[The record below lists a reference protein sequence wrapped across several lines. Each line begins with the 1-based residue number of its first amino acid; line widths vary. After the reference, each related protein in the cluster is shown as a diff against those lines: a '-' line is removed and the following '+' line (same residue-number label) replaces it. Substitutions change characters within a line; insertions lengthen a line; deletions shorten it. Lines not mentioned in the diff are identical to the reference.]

1 MRPGA
6 PHPQWP
12 ADATGRARPRWTL
25 AAAVGMLVV
34 AVGACTGTNTT
45 QVEVRSA
52 TTERSERTTTTKP
65 PDCADML
72 PPEARAAQLLMTMV
86 TSPTLATDAIAGG
99 TVGGFGLKGNQT
111 ADIGDQ
117 VATAVADAPL
127 PATVAAD
134 EEGGTVQRLRLALGK
149 IPSAE
154 ALGTGT
160 PEEAATTLGEHAA
173 GMKELGFT
181 MNFGPVADVGSGSGL
196 GTRSFGDDPAA
207 VSSFVNAV
215 VAAQTEAGITSVV
228 KHWPGIGSGG
238 PDPHDKLPT
247 LAPVDELRAEGP
259 GAVRPGH
266 RGRRARHHGHP
277 RRRAGTDPGQG
288 AGQPVP
294 GRHHRRAAGP
304 AGLHGRGHHRFAG
317 HGRRGRDHPQD
328 EAAELA
334 ITAGADIALVSG
346 ADAVPAAHARL
357 VDAITTGRIPSD
369 QVLASVRRV
378 LAMKGVDGTVPGR
391 RRPLLL
397 DRPPGIVHH
406 HGCRRGQLHP
416 GPRHQRRRHQQHGD
430 GDGDGFVDHDHDRIT
445 VDLHHPAH
453 HHGPLQHDGPAHHHR
468 RRRLRRRRRRPG

>member
-6 PHPQWP
+6 PHPLWP

-25 AAAVGMLVV
+25 AAAVTVLVV
-34 AVGACTGTNTT
+34 AVGACAGTNTT

-52 TTERSERTTTTKP
+52 TTDRSERTTTTKP

-86 TSPTLATDAIAGG
+86 TSPALATDAIASG
-99 TVGGFGLKGNQT
+99 TAGGFGLKGNQT
-111 ADIGDQ
+111 AGIGDQ

-154 ALGTGT
+154 ALGKGT

-196 GTRSFGDDPAA
+196 GTRSFGDDPAT

-247 LAPVDELRAEGP
+247 LAPVDELRAKDLVPFDQAIEADVPAIMVTHAAVPGLTQAKEP
-259 GAVRPGH
+259 ASLSSAAITGELRGRQGFTGVVITDSLGMGAV
-266 RGRRARHHGHP
+266 
-277 RRRAGTDPGQG
+277 
-288 AGQPVP
+288 
-294 GRHHRRAAGP
+294 AATT
-304 AGLHGRGHHRFAG
+304 
-317 HGRRGRDHPQD
+317 PQD

-357 VDAITTGRIPSD
+357 VDAITTGRIPAD

-378 LAMKGVDGTVPGR
+378 LAMKGVTGQC
-391 RRPLLL
+391 L
-397 DRPPGIVHH
+397 DAVARYSSIARQESSTTTGA
-406 HGCRRGQLHP
+406 
-416 GPRHQRRRHQQHGD
+416 D
-430 GDGDGFVDHDHDRIT
+430 GDNSTPDRGTSDAGINSTGTGSSTTTTTGSRSTSTTRPTTT
-445 VDLHHPAH
+445 V
-453 HHGPLQHDGPAHHHR
+453 
-468 RRRLRRRRRRPG
+468 RPGTTVRPTTTGGT